1 VVLAFPFVFRARMR
15 GPVFLGVLDH
25 LLHPFR
31 ACVARSVFRLPVDVG
46 ADLAAVPAGERH
58 DPERAR
64 MGRVIP
70 DPGPQLLVDVAVS
83 RLNRV
88 RRERL
93 FPALTPCDDLPIRL
107 RTGVLVV
114 GTTDLS
120 RLQLAVVEVIAPERR
135 LRRQRLLA

>member
-1 VVLAFPFVFRARMR
+1 VFRARVR
-15 GPVFLGVLDH
+15 GPVFLGILDH

-64 MGRVIP
+64 MGRVMP
-70 DPGPQLLVDVAVS
+70 DLGPQLLVDVVVS

-93 FPALTPCDDLPIRL
+93 FPALTPFDDLPIRL
-107 RTGVLVV
+107 RTLVLVV
-114 GTTDLS
+114 EATDLS
-120 RLQLAVVEVIAPERR
+120 GLQLAVVEVIAPVRR
-135 LRRQRLLA
+135 LRRQLLLV